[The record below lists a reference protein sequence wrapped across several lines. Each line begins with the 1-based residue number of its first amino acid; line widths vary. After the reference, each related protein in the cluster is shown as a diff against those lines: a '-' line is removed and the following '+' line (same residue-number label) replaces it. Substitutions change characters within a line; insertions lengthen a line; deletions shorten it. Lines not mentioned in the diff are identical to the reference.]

1 MTFSLVARS
10 ADGRL
15 HGVAVASKFLAAGAL
30 VPAAAEVGALATQ
43 AHVNLAYRPQGL
55 TLLRTGVAAADVVAG
70 LIAADGDPVR
80 LAVAV
85 LAAAALAGWAVR
97 D

>member
-30 VPAAAEVGALATQ
+30 VPAAAAEVGALATQ
-43 AHVNLAYRPQGL
+43 APVNLAYRPEGL
-55 TLLRTGVAAADVVAG
+55 TLLRTGV
-70 LIAADGDPVR
+70 
-80 LAVAV
+80 
-85 LAAAALAGWAVR
+85 
-97 D
+97 